1 MDFSQYIL
9 MMRGGTPCA
18 SALGGELGNLLGG
31 HHLTLTHQQ
40 LSTSPTHNILK
51 THSVGGPSAASQ
63 PAGGYRGACSLGGFS
78 RHITGARWRWQSSP
92 VDTTD
97 IYSGQ
102 WVPGGPPLVIANL
115 DGT

>member
-1 MDFSQYIL
+1 QDFSQHIL

-31 HHLTLTHQQ
+31 HHLTLTHQH
-40 LSTSPTHNILK
+40 STSPTHNILK
-51 THSVGGPSAASQ
+51 THSVGGPSAAWQ

-102 WVPGGPPLVIANL
+102 WVSGGPPLVIVNL